1 MVRLVRDECFM
12 PVLMCESVCVCGM
25 IYLVTQE
32 NLLFNS
38 NHLRFTPPF
47 IAHLGKKPPLFGLKM
62 FEQKLAYVLGSI
74 FKKQMSC

>member
-12 PVLMCESVCVCGM
+12 PVLMCKSARVFVCGM

-38 NHLRFTPPF
+38 NNLCF
-47 IAHLGKKPPLFGLKM
+47 ILPPLFGLKM
-62 FEQKLAYVLGSI
+62 VEQKLGYVLGSI
-74 FKKQMSC
+74 FKKQISC